1 MTGRETGRAN
11 APRIGADD
19 GATMSEADQDGLD
32 RSRRNDVIRLAKGG
46 GFLAGGSFFDFGS
59 RFLIGLLL
67 ARLLGPSDYGLYQLA
82 ISAAALF
89 SGISLL
95 GLDDAMVRY
104 VAILS
109 GRKDRPG
116 VWGTIQIG
124 LGIALPVSVL
134 MGLLLFLAARPV
146 AVEVFEEPA
155 LAPALR
161 LMAIVVP
168 VLTLSNVMLGVTRG
182 FGRMDIAALGENVV
196 QSVVRLV
203 LLGGLALIGLE
214 LYPALVVFA
223 ISDVAAAITLGL
235 FINRSFP
242 LRPSAHEAVRRDTSG
257 VFRFALPLWISG
269 LLGQFQRNIAIF
281 LLGSTASV
289 ASAGLFAIVG
299 HVNHIGHAVYRAVIV
314 AVKPLLAQLHDRKD
328 REGLSH
334 VYTTTTR
341 WLVTANLPFFMA
353 MTLYPESVLAIFGEE
368 YAIAAPAL
376 IVMAVAELVNA
387 ATGICGSLVDMTGH
401 TRAKVA
407 NSVLNVLS
415 LGVTNAILVPR
426 MGVLGAAYAYL
437 ISIALVNL
445 ARMLEIWV
453 FERVAPSWRAYWKP
467 MVAGTVAFAAGIG
480 LRRLFPVGS
489 DFIPAMVQGMSVV
502 AIYGAILAL
511 LGVEDEDREILG
523 RVVRKATR
531 RRHRPEHG

>member
-1 MTGRETGRAN
+1 MSGRGTGRAD
-11 APRIGADD
+11 APGIGADD
-19 GATMSEADQDGLD
+19 GATMSEADQDGVD
-32 RSRRNDVIRLAKGG
+32 RSRRKDVIGIAKGG
-46 GFLAGGSFFDFGS
+46 GFLAGGSLFDFGS

-67 ARLLGPSDYGLYQLA
+67 ARLLGPTDYGLYQLA

-104 VAILS
+104 VAVLS

-124 LGIALPVSVL
+124 LGIALPVSVM
-134 MGLLLFLAARPV
+134 MGLVLYLAARPV
-146 AVEVFEEPA
+146 AVGLFDEPA

-161 LMAIVVP
+161 LMAVVVP

-203 LLGGLALIGLE
+203 LLAGLALVGLE
-214 LYPALVVFA
+214 LYPALVIFA

-235 FINRSFP
+235 LINRLFP
-242 LRPSAHEAVRRDTSG
+242 LRPSAHEEVRRDTSR

-281 LLGSTASV
+281 LLGSTESA
-289 ASAGLFAIVG
+289 AGAGLFSIVG
-299 HVNHIGHAVYRAVIV
+299 HINHIGHAIYRAVIV
-314 AVKPLLAQLHDRKD
+314 AVKPLLAQLHDRGD

-341 WLVTANLPFFMA
+341 WLVASNLPFFMA
-353 MTLYPESVLAIFGEE
+353 MVLYPEPVLAIFGDE
-368 YAIAAPAL
+368 YTAAAPAL

-407 NSVLNVLS
+407 NSVLNLLS
-415 LGVTNAILVPR
+415 LGAANAILVPR

-437 ISIALVNL
+437 IAIAVVNL
-445 ARMLEIWV
+445 ARMLEVWV
-453 FERVAPSWRAYWKP
+453 FERVAPSWRAYAKP
-467 MVAGTVAFAAGIG
+467 MAAGGIAIAAGIA
-480 LRRLFPVGS
+480 LRRVFPVDS
-489 DFIPAMVQGMSVV
+489 NLLPALAQGMAVVSVYAGV
-502 AIYGAILAL
+502 LAL
-511 LGVEDEDREILG
+511 LGVEDEDREIL
-523 RVVRKATR
+523 RRITRKVSR
-531 RRHRPEHG
+531 RRRRPNP

>member
-1 MTGRETGRAN
+1 
-11 APRIGADD
+11 
-19 GATMSEADQDGLD
+19 MSEADENGMD
-32 RSRRNDVIRLAKGG
+32 RARREDVIRIAKGG

-59 RFLIGLLL
+59 RFVIGLLL
-67 ARLLGPSDYGLYQLA
+67 ARLLGASNYGLYQLA
-82 ISAAALF
+82 ISAATLF

-124 LGIALPVSVL
+124 LGIAVPVSAV
-134 MGLLLFLAARPV
+134 MGLLLYLVARPV
-146 AVEVFEEPA
+146 AVGVFDEPT

-161 LMAIVVP
+161 LMAFVVP
-168 VLTLSNVMLGVTRG
+168 VLTLSNVMLGITRG
-182 FGRMDIAALGENVV
+182 LGRMDHAALGENVV

-203 LLGGLALIGLE
+203 LLGVLALVGLE

-235 FINRSFP
+235 LINRTFP
-242 LRPSAHEAVRRDTSG
+242 LRPSAHEEVRRDTSG
-257 VFRFALPLWISG
+257 VFRFALPIWISG

-281 LLGSTASV
+281 LLGSTASA
-289 ASAGLFAIVG
+289 ASAGLFSIVG
-299 HVNHIGHAVYRAVIV
+299 HVNHIGHVVYRAVIV

-328 REGLSH
+328 REGLRH

-341 WLVTANLPFFMA
+341 WLVIANLPFFMA

-368 YAIAAPAL
+368 YATAAPAL
-376 IVMAVAELVNA
+376 VVMAVAELVNA
-387 ATGICGSLVDMTGH
+387 ATGICGSLIDMTGH

-407 NSVLNVLS
+407 NSVLNLLT
-415 LGVTNAILVPR
+415 LGLANGILVPR

-437 ISIALVNL
+437 ISITVVNI

-453 FERVAPSWRAYWKP
+453 LERVAPSWRAYWKP
-467 MVAGTVAFAAGIG
+467 MAAGGVAFAVGIG
-480 LRRLFPVGS
+480 LQRLYPIGS
-489 DFIPAMVQGMSVV
+489 DFFPALIQGIAVV
-502 AIYGAILAL
+502 AVYGGILAM
-511 LGVEDEDREILG
+511 LGVEDDDREILS
-523 RVVRKATR
+523 RFARKATR
-531 RRHRPEHG
+531 RSRRSDRG